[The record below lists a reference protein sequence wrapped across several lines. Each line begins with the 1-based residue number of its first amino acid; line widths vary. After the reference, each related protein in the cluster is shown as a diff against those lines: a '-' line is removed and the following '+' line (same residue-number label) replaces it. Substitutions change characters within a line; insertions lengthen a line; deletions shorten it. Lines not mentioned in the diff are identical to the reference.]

1 LIEFVFIVTDY
12 VHHIQSREDS
22 LLSS

>member
-1 LIEFVFIVTDY
+1 LVEFVFIVTDY